1 MGGRGTGVPR
11 ADELNPLNCHVKTP
25 YSLYV

>member
-1 MGGRGTGVPR
+1 MGGCGTGVPR
-11 ADELNPLNCHVKTP
+11 TDELNPLNRHVKTP